1 MEQTCTIVSTPL
13 ETLNNE
19 NIQDLAQK
27 LSSSLTLTVFSK
39 QCEQLKFLVQ
49 YIMSSYLS
57 DICYIDDSTNPV
69 SLSQLFDN
77 ISAVETQQITFLRLN
92 KLII

>member
-69 SLSQLFDN
+69 SVSQLFDN
-77 ISAVETQQITFLRLN
+77 ISTVETQQITFLRLN